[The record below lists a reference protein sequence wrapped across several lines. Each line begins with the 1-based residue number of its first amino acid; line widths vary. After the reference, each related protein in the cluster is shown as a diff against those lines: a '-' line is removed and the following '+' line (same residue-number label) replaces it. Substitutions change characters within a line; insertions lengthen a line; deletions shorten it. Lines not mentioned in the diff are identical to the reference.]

1 MNNPTISMEKVEKMI
16 VEIRKQDD
24 LRVFQTEQGE
34 NFCKKNRIKSGQ
46 LNFLLAIV
54 GAERFK
60 KGNEDKKQEII
71 DKRVK
76 V

>member
-1 MNNPTISMEKVEKMI
+1 MNKPISFERVNKMI
-16 VEIRKQDD
+16 AEIRKQDD
-24 LRVFQTEQGE
+24 LRVFQQEQGE
-34 NFCKKNRIKSGQ
+34 KFCKKNRIEQKQ
-46 LNFLLAIV
+46 LNFLLAVV